1 MAKPVCF
8 VLMPF
13 GVKMDAAGRAINFD
27 HVYEQIFKP
36 AVIAADLLPI
46 RADEEQAQGFIHKLM
61 YERLLLS
68 EYAIADLTLLNAN
81 VYYELGVRHAAKPS
95 TTVMTMAGQ
104 SGLPFDVAGLR
115 VLPYALDPTGN
126 PVDAPGASK
135 ALADQLRSYID
146 QEFVDSPIYQL
157 VTGLKPLPID
167 PTLTDIF
174 RERTKSSED
183 LKGRLAVARASNEA
197 GTIASVEKSLGPI
210 SDLETSVALDLLMS
224 YRAVS
229 AHREMVDLIGKL
241 DRKLAQSVMVRQ
253 MLAFAKNKLGQWQEA
268 EEILVKLIGVQGPSS
283 EASGL
288 LGSVYKNRWER
299 ATKAGETFA
308 AKAYLKQSINS
319 YVAGFEADWRDPYPG
334 VNALTLMEV
343 ADDSRRHALLP
354 VVRYLSERRIAGR
367 GHAADYWDYASLL
380 EIAVLADDS
389 NLADDM
395 LGHALTVVEERWQLE
410 ATARNLRVISEARET
425 RQANHDA
432 VSAYLQE
439 LIKNING
446 WSNRKSG

>member
-13 GVKMDAAGRAINFD
+13 GVKMDATGRAINFD

-36 AVIAADLLPI
+36 AVIAADLLPV

-115 VLPYALDPTGN
+115 VLPYALDSTGN
-126 PVDAPGASK
+126 PADAAGASK
-135 ALADQLRSYID
+135 ALADQLRSYIEQD
-146 QEFVDSPIYQL
+146 FVDSPIYQL
-157 VTGLKPLPID
+157 VTGLQPLPID

-174 RERTKSSED
+174 RERTKNSEN
-183 LKGRLAVARASNEA
+183 LKGRLAAARASNEA
-197 GTIASVEKSLGPI
+197 ATVASVESSLGPI
-210 SDLETSVALDLLMS
+210 SDLEANVALDLLMS

-229 AHREMVDLIGKL
+229 AHQQMIDLIGKL
-241 DRKLAQSVMVRQ
+241 DRRLAQSVRVRQ
-253 MLAFAKNKLGQWQEA
+253 MLAFAQNKLGQWQEA
-268 EEILVKLIGVQGPSS
+268 EETLVKLIAVQGPSS

-288 LGSVYKNRWER
+288 LGSVYKNRWQK
-299 ATKAGETFA
+299 ATAAGETFA
-308 AKAYLKQSINS
+308 AKAYLKQAINS

-334 VNALTLMEV
+334 VNAVTLMEV
-343 ADDSRRHALLP
+343 ADDARRHGLLP

-367 GHAADYWDYASLL
+367 GHDADYWDYASLL

-389 NLADDM
+389 DLADDM
-395 LGHALTVVEERWQLE
+395 LGHALTVVQERWQLE
-410 ATARNLRVISEARET
+410 ATARNLRVISEARAS
-425 RQANHDA
+425 RKANVDS
-432 VSAYLQE
+432 VNAYLQE
-439 LIKNING
+439 LAKNING
-446 WSNRKSG
+446 WSNRKAG